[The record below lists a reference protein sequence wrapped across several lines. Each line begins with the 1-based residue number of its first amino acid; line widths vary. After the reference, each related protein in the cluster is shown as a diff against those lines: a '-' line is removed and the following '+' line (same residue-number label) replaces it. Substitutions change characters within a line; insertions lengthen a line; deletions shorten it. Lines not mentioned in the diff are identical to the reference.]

1 MAFWSSRAGYSV
13 SVSTRYRNSISP
25 KPFLPRGRAAPNA
38 ATEGRYTM
46 LKWALIF
53 FLVSIV
59 AGIFGFTNIAA
70 GARTIAKVLFVIA
83 LVVMIIFL
91 VLALVAGSAI
101 L

>member
-1 MAFWSSRAGYSV
+1 LTGIGPISA
-13 SVSTRYRNSISP
+13 TTHQRNSISP
-25 KPFLPRGRAAPNA
+25 QPFLPLVGSAAPDA
-38 ATEGRYTM
+38 ATEGRCMM